1 MLAIA
6 KGGGGLLELSSPLD
20 KDVERAVRQYVS
32 DFVVVKERFERPEPD
47 HVVAEVSGERHFLQL
62 VELNPIF
69 GCNFADQLRY
79 FHPQRRARNTASHGR
94 VDPSHQNRADSP
106 LQLAERGQI
115 RERRETLSGRVG
127 YDNETRAPLFP
138 PKPPSRHLDTP
149 PPHFPSAP
157 PPQTPPPHP

>member
-6 KGGGGLLELSSPLD
+6 KAGGGLLQLSSPLD

-47 HVVAEVSGERHFLQL
+47 HFVAEVSGERHFLQL
-62 VELNPIF
+62 IELHPIL

-94 VDPSHQNRADSP
+94 VDPGHQYRADSL
-106 LQLAERGQI
+106 LQLAERGQV
-115 RERRETLSGRVG
+115 RERRESLSGRGG
-127 YDNETRAPLFP
+127 YHNEPR
-138 PKPPSRHLDTP
+138 P
-149 PPHFPSAP
+149 PPAAN
-157 PPQTPPPHP
+157 TA